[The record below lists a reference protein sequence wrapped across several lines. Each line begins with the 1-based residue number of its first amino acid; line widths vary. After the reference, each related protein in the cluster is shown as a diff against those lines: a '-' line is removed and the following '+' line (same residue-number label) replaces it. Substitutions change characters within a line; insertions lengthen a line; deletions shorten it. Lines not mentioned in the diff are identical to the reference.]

1 MREIR
6 PDIVHSHARPQV
18 ERPIRGLQM
27 PDEVLAF
34 EPMAAVETL
43 WGRRWTLLAVVAAAS
58 IGAYFAASLLPKTW
72 NSEVTLVIGQVQGEP
87 LENPSLLVRRLNEGL
102 LQCDDKDPSSLSRLS
117 QAVTARVSA
126 PDFTEVGLFVRG
138 HDAEEV
144 SQQSQRAA
152 DCIVQRHRRLY
163 ESRRQRSAEHLSY
176 LEFELKQ
183 GTGDV
188 SSVAEMVRKM
198 TENAANASAV
208 LLVQSRLDIERQR
221 LRELSLEILKRKTEA
236 DNDAATARLSPSPRV
251 FLIWPKPMII
261 GAIGGGFALALIST
275 LLLLLASQRTPSRIA
290 ISGRAHMPEQVPPSS
305 VKG

>member
-1 MREIR
+1 
-6 PDIVHSHARPQV
+6 
-18 ERPIRGLQM
+18 M

-43 WGRRWTLLAVVAAAS
+43 WGRRWTLLAVGAAAS

-138 HDAEEV
+138 HVAEEV

-152 DCIVQRHRRLY
+152 DCIVQRHRRFY

-188 SSVAEMVRKM
+188 SSVAEMVRRM

-221 LRELSLEILKRKTEA
+221 LRELSLEILKLRTEA
-236 DNDAATARLSPSPRV
+236 DKDAATVRLPSSRV
-251 FLIWPKPMII
+251 TLVWPKPVIM
-261 GAIGGGFALALIST
+261 GVVGGGFALALFCT
-275 LLLLLASQRTPSRIA
+275 LLLLLSGQRMPSGVVASARANVADDTPTGVRR
-290 ISGRAHMPEQVPPSS
+290 G
-305 VKG
+305 

>member
-1 MREIR
+1 M
-6 PDIVHSHARPQV
+6 S
-18 ERPIRGLQM
+18 
-27 PDEVLAF
+27 DEVIAF
-34 EPMAAVETL
+34 EPRAAVDML
-43 WGRRWTLLAVVAAAS
+43 WARRWTILLVVAFAS
-58 IGAYFAASLLPKTW
+58 IGAYLAAFMLPKTW
-72 NSEVTLVIGQVQGEP
+72 SSELTLVIGQVQGEP
-87 LENPSLLVRRLNEGL
+87 LENPALLVRRLNEGL
-102 LQCDDKDPSSLSRLS
+102 LQCDDEDPSSLSRPS
-117 QAVTARVSA
+117 EAVTARVSQ
-126 PDFTEVGLFVRG
+126 PDFAELTLSARG
-138 HDAEEV
+138 NDAEGV
-144 SQQSQRAA
+144 SQQTRRAA
-152 DCIVQRHRRLY
+152 DCIVQRHRRFY

-183 GTGDV
+183 GTDDE
-188 SSVAEMVRKM
+188 SSVAEMVRRM
-198 TENAANASAV
+198 TEAANASTV

-261 GAIGGGFALALIST
+261 GAIGGGFALALLST